1 MSFHEILKFGCKM
14 GDTEI
19 TNNLVLIGLIFTILQ
34 LIISLKI
41 PAPYGRYNSIGP
53 KFLTCKLF
61 FIYYKYIYDRHIL
74 DEKYLSK

>member
-19 TNNLVLIGLIFTILQ
+19 TNNLVLIGLSFTVIQ

-41 PAPYGRYNSIGP
+41 PAPYGRYTSIGP
-53 KFLTCKLF
+53 KVLTCKLF
-61 FIYYKYIYDRHIL
+61 FKHMTYYL
-74 DEKYLSK
+74 

>member
-61 FIYYKYIYDRHIL
+61 FLY
-74 DEKYLSK
+74 